1 MNSKKLQ
8 LFTSIVCAAA
18 FLAVQTNTVQALETP
33 GNAHQSSHLSSAAP
47 VLRHTNHFLVVNI
60 RAQASD
66 RSATVTWDA
75 PLGVYGSQVVAY
87 KVNANYKDPKTN
99 QRVSLPPVAVTD
111 IAQRTVTITGL
122 MNGVWHDFTVT
133 AQSTTEWSAVNTN
146 NVKNAGMV
154 KPSGLP
160 CAASTPRVV
169 AGNSRMT
176 VSWNRPCNGGD
187 TVKFSVNVYVGGQLV
202 QTKANIADTHV
213 APIAAVTNLTNG
225 TYYQVSVTSTNV
237 NGSVTS
243 PLSDPVTPRKA

>member
-1 MNSKKLQ
+1 MKSKKIAL
-8 LFTSIVCAAA
+8 LVSFLCSTT
-18 FLAVQTNTVQALETP
+18 FLAGQSSTVQAVEMQSV
-33 GNAHQSSHLSSAAP
+33 GHQARALSASAT
-47 VLRHTNHFLVVNI
+47 VLRHTSHFMVMHI
-60 RAQASD
+60 RATAGD

-75 PLGVYGSQVVAY
+75 PAGIYGSQVVAY

-99 QRVSLPPVAVTD
+99 QRVSLPPVPVSD
-111 IAQRTVTITGL
+111 ISQRTVTITGL

-160 CAASTPRVV
+160 CAATAPRAT
-169 AGNSRMT
+169 AGNNRVT

-202 QTKANIADTHV
+202 QTKANIADNHI

-225 TYYQVSVTSTNV
+225 TTYQVSVTSTNA
-237 NGSVTS
+237 NGSVES
-243 PLSDPVTPRKA
+243 PLSDPVTARKA